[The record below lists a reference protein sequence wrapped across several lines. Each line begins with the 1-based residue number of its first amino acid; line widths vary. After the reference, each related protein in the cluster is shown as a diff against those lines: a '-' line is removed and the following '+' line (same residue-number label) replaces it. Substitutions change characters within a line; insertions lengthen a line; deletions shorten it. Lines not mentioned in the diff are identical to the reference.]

1 MNKLVKNEQWYI
13 KNLMHKIEKE
23 EISQPKF
30 QRKKKWDKNLVKE
43 NNPNVK
49 SYISFLFEVKN
60 SVHAITFG
68 QNMNSNKITYT
79 NIDGNNRINAIKS
92 FIDKPF
98 DIFPEYLQELNE
110 YIDKLFSDS
119 ENKLVVED
127 VIELKDIFIN
137 ISYNNIIDIKLN
149 KYFEVINKNT
159 FYLNK
164 LKKHREDFDNVI
176 ERIQDKLKVDGKD
189 RFDMIVSINVN
200 LFEGYNTD
208 ELCKIFEDINKYNSK
223 LTELELL
230 ACSLY
235 GITDFIINDN
245 VIELSIKNEI
255 QTYYKEKS
263 SDEALKCYEYNNA
276 DSINAYDF
284 IIGFQNYCNMKYKNI
299 IEKNDNNGLSLF
311 FKLYKVLFGIGNDEY
326 GNQSFN
332 SKNINSFI
340 EFINYSLEILQKVC
354 DRIFTENLDDKLFN
368 KTCRLKIAEIPKNKL
383 YIILSS
389 IIGYKIKNV
398 EENKI
403 VSSTEQSILFH
414 FFVYE
419 INNKE
424 KKDIYQAKDYINSEG
439 AGIFIDNKS
448 KKLLKEPS
456 LIIDS
461 IDENCMKDVI
471 NILLDEGYK
480 EYQKCDGDNKNKDK
494 RRRNRK
500 FFEKCLLF
508 YFYKQNM
515 PINLLDNKF
524 SIEHIF
530 PFSSIWKDEIDIDR
544 IGNVI
549 PIIHY
554 LNNKRGNN
562 HISEYDNIDSGK
574 TFFLFTYEIMPKIEV
589 YDEIIKHNNEKKR
602 INPSIINNDKYNDFC
617 KRNEEIYIEKFI
629 KCVFR

>member
-1 MNKLVKNEQWYI
+1 MNKLVKNEQWYV
-13 KNLMHKIEKE
+13 KNLMHKIENE

-98 DIFPEYLQELNE
+98 DIFPEYLEELNE

-119 ENKLVVED
+119 ENKFVEED
-127 VIELKDIFIN
+127 VIELKEIFIN

-189 RFDMIVSINVN
+189 RFDVIVSVNVN

-235 GITDFIINDN
+235 AITDFTINDN
-245 VIELSIKNEI
+245 VIEVSIKNEI

-284 IIGFQNYCNMKYKNI
+284 IIGFQNYCSMKYKNI
-299 IEKNDNNGLSLF
+299 VEKNDNNGLSLF
-311 FKLYKVLFGIGNDEY
+311 FKLYKVLYGIGNDDE
-326 GNQSFN
+326 GNKSFN

-354 DRIFTENLDDKLFN
+354 NRIFTENLDDKLFN
-368 KTCRLKIAEIPKNKL
+368 KTCRIKIAEIPKNKM

-398 EENKI
+398 EEDEI
-403 VSSTEQSILFH
+403 LSSIEKSILFH
-414 FFVYE
+414 FFVNE

-439 AGIFIDNKS
+439 AGVFIDNKS
-448 KKLLKEPS
+448 RKLLKEPF
-456 LIIDS
+456 LIVDG
-461 IDENCMKDVI
+461 IDENIMKDVI
-471 NILLDEGYK
+471 NILLDERYNQ
-480 EYQKCDGDNKNKDK
+480 YKNKEK
-494 RRRNRK
+494 KRRNRK

-508 YFYKQNM
+508 YYYKQQM
-515 PINLLDNKF
+515 PTHLLHNKF

-530 PFSSIWKDEIDIDR
+530 PFSSNWEGEIDIDR
-544 IGNVI
+544 IGNII
-549 PIIHY
+549 PIIHDY
-554 LNNKRGNN
+554 NNKRSNT
-562 HISEYDNIDSGK
+562 HISEYDKIDVEK
-574 TFFLFTYEIMPKIEV
+574 RFFLFTSNIIPKIEV
-589 YDEIIKHNNEKKR
+589 YDEIIKHNNDKKK
-602 INPSIINNDKYNDFC
+602 INPVIIDNDKYNELC
-617 KRNEEIYIEKFI
+617 KRNEEIYINKFI
-629 KCVFR
+629 NCIF